1 MHQHTPLSPRIDVG
15 ESIEAAAARRA
26 RENARQNVREDVRE
40 DVGEDAE
47 EDAKD
52 DAWETERDAEIAAKQ
67 RGCAYAMTCF
77 DCRHL
82 PPDDRLSDPDSF
94 IRTICRSKRIA
105 RLIVHAREGCETCPY
120 LPENYGKPVRGRV
133 GGLDDWEDGPE
144 VERIRRARFEA
155 WEAQHG
161 AR

>member
-1 MHQHTPLSPRIDVG
+1 MHQHMPLSPRIDVG
-15 ESIEAAAARRA
+15 ESIEAAAARQA
-26 RENARQNVREDVRE
+26 RERAEEDA
-40 DVGEDAE
+40 GEDAE
-47 EDAKD
+47 EDAWQ
-52 DAWETERDAEIAAKQ
+52 AERDAEIAAKE
-67 RGCAYAMTCF
+67 RGCAYAMTCL

-94 IRTICRSKRIA
+94 IRTIFKSKRIA

-120 LPENYGKPVRGRV
+120 LPENYGKPVRARV

-155 WEAQHG
+155 WEVQHG
-161 AR
+161 SR

>member
-1 MHQHTPLSPRIDVG
+1 MHQHTSLPPRIDVG
-15 ESIEAAAARRA
+15 ESIEAATARQA
-26 RENARQNVREDVRE
+26 REDA
-40 DVGEDAE
+40 GEDAE
-47 EDAKD
+47 D
-52 DAWETERDAEIAAKQ
+52 DAWEAERDAEIAAKE

-155 WEAQHG
+155 WEVRHG